1 MAFST
6 IWMAVASLIAAFDI
20 TKAVDENGK
29 VIEPSQE
36 LVSALV
42 VYVYDTK
49 YMDKI
54 ADSSIHSM
62 PAPYKYSI
70 KPRSQQ
76 AEAMIHATANLEY

>member
-54 ADSSIHSM
+54 ADS
-62 PAPYKYSI
+62 
-70 KPRSQQ
+70 
-76 AEAMIHATANLEY
+76 